1 MKLLVII
8 ASSAL
13 VVSSVAG
20 AIAHNGATGVVKERM
35 VAMGAMGKAMK
46 SLAGMMRG
54 DSTYDA
60 ETVRNS
66 AAVLQS
72 HSGEAL
78 TALFPK
84 DSISGPSEA
93 LPAIWSNWQEF
104 EDLSEKLGLYATA
117 LGRATDKGLQQP
129 ASGSGMSAQMMMGN
143 GGMMGQGMMGQ
154 GMMGTQSMEPD
165 PDMLAE
171 MPVQALFNM
180 TAQTCSV
187 CHTKFRVEK

>member
-8 ASSAL
+8 ASGAL
-13 VVSSVAG
+13 IVSSVAG
-20 AIAHNGATGVVKERM
+20 AIAHSGATGVVKERM
-35 VAMGAMGKAMK
+35 MAMGAMGKAMK
-46 SLAGMMRG
+46 SLSGMMRG

-60 ETVRNS
+60 ETVRNG

-78 TALFPK
+78 TKLFPK

-93 LPAIWSNWQEF
+93 LPAIWSDWQEF
-104 EDLSEKLGLYATA
+104 ENLSDKLGRYAEA
-117 LGRATDKGLQQP
+117 LGRAADKGLQQP
-129 ASGSGMSAQMMMGN
+129 ASSSGTTAQM
-143 GGMMGQGMMGQ
+143 MMGQGMMGQ
-154 GMMGTQSMEPD
+154 SMMGNQSMEPD
-165 PDMLAE
+165 PDMLTQ